1 MIDLDE
7 NRMEFKYRM
16 LGRLQQDCEYY
27 LGNGGRDANHALDYH
42 DEVRHIEEMKKLYD
56 ELPEIPE
63 WLPPEKLKEYEE
75 QLLGYKE
82 EAKLPTEDIENV
94 NEKQQKASSGEYVR
108 IKVYKD
114 YLNRGIDPS
123 NDREYNALKMPK
135 GVVVGDMDLS
145 GATIFPKLVYED
157 KFNSNMVVAQYDRN
171 YLKDNAVNV
180 SIYDRE
186 KKDFESIRIDID
198 ELRKAVDAANYEYM
212 ESKKREHQTC
222 PKEYTEEITY

>member
-27 LGNGGRDANHALDYH
+27 LGNGGRDANHALYYH
-42 DEVRHIEEMKKLYD
+42 DEVRHIEEMKKL
-56 ELPEIPE
+56 
-63 WLPPEKLKEYEE
+63 YEE

-82 EAKLPTEDIENV
+82 EAKLPTEDIENI

-171 YLKDNAVNV
+171 HLKDNAVNV

-186 KKDFESIRIDID
+186 KKDFESIRIDIN
-198 ELRKAVDAANYEYM
+198 ELKKAVDAANYEYM
-212 ESKKREHQTC
+212 ESKKREHQAR